1 MDREIEILSAGKKV
15 ELNAFAER
23 IVLSTLLGL
32 LESLQGVGAGEEIRV
47 TIKAVK
53 R

>member
-1 MDREIEILSAGKKV
+1 MDRQIEILTSGERV

-32 LESLQGVGAGEEIRV
+32 LGSLHGVDTEREIRI
-47 TIKAVK
+47 TIGAAKK
-53 R
+53 

>member
-1 MDREIEILSAGKKV
+1 MDREMEIHSGGKKV

-23 IVLSTLLGL
+23 IVLNTLLGL
-32 LESLQGVGAGEEIRV
+32 LGSLHGVGTDEEIRV
-47 TIKAVK
+47 TIKAAK